1 MEGYLPQPVKGPNG
15 ETYMRSVLGTYPMWR
30 LISTH
35 TARRTAATNYLLEGA
50 REVDVMSLTGH
61 RTARQ
66 LYEYLHSTPAQ
77 HKSNLKMVW

>member
-1 MEGYLPQPVKGPNG
+1 MEGYAPKPVTGRDGKLYSRN
-15 ETYMRSVLGTYPMWR
+15 VFGTYPMWK

-35 TARRTAATNYLLEGA
+35 TARRTAATNYLMNGA

-66 LYEYLHSTPAQ
+66 LYDYLHSTPAQ
-77 HKSNLKMVW
+77 HKANLKLAW